1 MLYVCSQLETKLTS
15 TALST
20 LKSALGDI
28 PVSDCKALLHST
40 IPNLIAVNWEPEG
53 GENMLEAMVKK
64 AVTRFPA
71 HLTEKASIKKAARRN
86 TLKVDDSNTR
96 ASRPSK
102 LDIGDIANVARASR
116 PSKMDIG
123 DIANVAR
130 QSSSAEMPK
139 QTTAEMQ
146 V

>member
-1 MLYVCSQLETKLTS
+1 MLYVCSQLETTLTS

-20 LKSALGDI
+20 LTSALGDI

-64 AVTRFPA
+64 VVTRFPA
-71 HLTEKASIKKAARRN
+71 HLTDKASIKKAVKLN
-86 TLKVDDSNTR
+86 TLKVDGSNTR
-96 ASRPSK
+96 ASRTRK
-102 LDIGDIANVARASR
+102 LDIGDIANVAR
-116 PSKMDIG
+116 
-123 DIANVAR
+123 
-130 QSSSAEMPK
+130 QSNSSAETPRP
-139 QTTAEMQ
+139 TAEMQ